1 MVPLVIIACV
11 RCMLPWLLVI
21 NCQCIVVLM
30 LYADRDQYFD
40 ESPSD
45 NVLVMHLT
53 FIKYLCESDI
63 HNIYSTY
70 IGIQ

>member
-11 RCMLPWLLVI
+11 RCMLLPWLLVI
-21 NCQCIVVLM
+21 NCQCCGA
-30 LYADRDQYFD
+30 YADRDQYFD